1 MKQEKEKWIDEVLG
15 SSKEIKRAEA
25 SPFLFT
31 RIKEKIN
38 EAAKPVLKI
47 IPVRQ
52 AVIIAVTFLILLIFN
67 LDLMFN
73 SSSASSSSE
82 QEIYRVAKSY
92 NLLPETDIYQNK

>member
-1 MKQEKEKWIDEVLG
+1 MKPEKEKWINEVLG

-31 RIKEKIN
+31 RIKEKLN
-38 EAAKPVLKI
+38 EAAEPAGKV

-52 AVIIAVTFLILLIFN
+52 AIIIAVSCLVLLIFN

-73 SSSASSSSE
+73 SSSSASSSE
-82 QEIYRVAKSY
+82 QEMYRVAKSY
-92 NLLPETDIYQNK
+92 NLLPENNLYQSK